1 MKQKLDVNDQET
13 LTSLVQ
19 ETENWL
25 YEEKTYEEY
34 ENKFN
39 EVQKIVEPIMKKLYS
54 GGEGMGGMDP
64 SSMAGMDPSS
74 MGAPTID
81 EVD

>member
-1 MKQKLDVNDQET
+1 M
-13 LTSLVQ
+13 
-19 ETENWL
+19 EN
-25 YEEKTYEEY
+25 

-39 EVQKIVEPIMKKLYS
+39 EVQKIVEPIMKKNYI
-54 GGEGMGGMDP
+54 GGEGMAGMDP

-74 MGAPTID
+74 IGAPTID